1 MPITEQE
8 RLDAR
13 RFLLQSR
20 GGSVL
25 QGGEVGFFGSV
36 FNVVKSI
43 GRAVLGIPASIPRA
57 TPALLA
63 RARAAAPAVAR
74 GAAAVGGAAL
84 LGGAFQAGS
93 NLVDADGQPIAGGG
107 GGGGGNG
114 LSFRRT
120 LVQTVNRLTGEIEFT
135 QTLRG
140 APFIMRHD
148 IQIAKRVI
156 RTASKL
162 GRMKGI
168 SRTVKQSLTSRTK
181 EAIETKVLAQVTKDI
196 C

>member
-1 MPITEQE
+1 M
-8 RLDAR
+8 
-13 RFLLQSR
+13 
-20 GGSVL
+20 
-25 QGGEVGFFGSV
+25 GFFGTV

-43 GRAVLGIPASIPRA
+43 GRAVLGIPKSVPRA

-63 RARAAAPAVAR
+63 RARAAAPVVAR

-107 GGGGGNG
+107 GGGNG

-135 QTLRG
+135 QILRG